1 MGSTDGGVK
10 PRRGSREASTGGGS
24 RTRHTHDLLSRFCSF
39 RSLVADCFGENLLH
53 AQEGE
58 AAVPMTCRGAPL
70 SRLWQGSFDANSHQ
84 FVIEFVM
91 SMCLSLQQVSTLN
104 LCTYQYEYVSVFKI
118 RRGCLSPLRQ
128 KAAFCVSAQ
137 KPTGSHKGCCACG
150 DRRRCVAAAGSS
162 PPPPSSSLACARPSS
177 LTTFDSLRR
186 RPSLASSSAPI
197 LSKECLPLTSCTEFR
212 VVERERISL
221 VPCQRPS
228 WRRLVCVCVCV
239 CVAQSRQDAKQREGE
254 RE

>member
-1 MGSTDGGVK
+1 MLIT
-10 PRRGSREASTGGGS
+10 
-24 RTRHTHDLLSRFCSF
+24 
-39 RSLVADCFGENLLH
+39 
-53 AQEGE
+53 
-58 AAVPMTCRGAPL
+58 AA
-70 SRLWQGSFDANSHQ
+70 
-84 FVIEFVM
+84 
-91 SMCLSLQQVSTLN
+91 
-104 LCTYQYEYVSVFKI
+104 TYQYCMYQCLKSAEEH
-118 RRGCLSPLRQ
+118 LSPLCQ

-137 KPTGSHKGCCACG
+137 KPTGAHKGCCACG

-186 RPSLASSSAPI
+186 RPSLASSSVPI